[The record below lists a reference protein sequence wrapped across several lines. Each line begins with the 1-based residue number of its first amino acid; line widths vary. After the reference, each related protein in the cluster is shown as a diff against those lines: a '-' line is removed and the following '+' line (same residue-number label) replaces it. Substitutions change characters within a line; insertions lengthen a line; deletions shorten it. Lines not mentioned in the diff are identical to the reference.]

1 MKSGFVSIIG
11 RPNTG
16 KSTLLNAIVKE
27 KVAIISSKPQ
37 TTRNL
42 IQGIYNDEETQIVFV
57 DTPGIHKPVDKLGVA
72 LNSQAYY
79 SINDVDIVL
88 FVVDASVSY
97 GKGDKFIID
106 KLGDLKKPVFL
117 ILNKIDKLTD
127 NEILLKINEYKDQ
140 YEFAEVIPLSAL
152 KNDNVDKLIKV
163 LRDYLPDNVK
173 YFMNGETTTIEKD
186 FRLSEIVR
194 EKIFIHTEDEVP
206 HSISCKLIGYEED
219 DKIAKVYVDIIVDR
233 DSLRKIIVGHNGN
246 MIKTIGY
253 EARIEMEELLGKKVY
268 LELYCFIIRHQLI
281 NINYFLDG
289 VQEVAYIHSNQ
300 NVIGSSKAENHMS
313 RWAARD
319 VFELKQFSQ
328 LPANIAVCTSK
339 VRR

>member
-16 KSTLLNAIVKE
+16 KSTLLNQIIKE

-42 IQGIYNDEETQIVFV
+42 IQGIYNEEDTQIVFV

-79 SINDVDIVL
+79 SINDVDVVL
-88 FVVDASVSY
+88 LVVDASVSY

-106 KLGDLKKPVFL
+106 KLKDLKKPVFL
-117 ILNKIDKLTD
+117 VLNKIDKLTD
-127 NEILLKINEYKDQ
+127 EQILLKINEYKDQ
-140 YEFAEVIPLSAL
+140 YEFAEIIPLSAL

-163 LRDYLPDNVK
+163 LKNYLPDNVK
-173 YFMNGETTTIEKD
+173 YFLNGETTTTEME

-194 EKIFIHTEDEVP
+194 EKIFMHTEEEVP
-206 HSISCKLIGYEED
+206 HSISCKLIGFEEE
-219 DKIAKVYVDIIVDR
+219 KSIAKIYIDIIVDR
-233 DSLRKIIVGHNGN
+233 DSLKKIIVGHNGN

-253 EARIEMEELLGKKVY
+253 EARIDMEKILGKKVY
-268 LELYCFIIRHQLI
+268 LELYCKTIKKWR
-281 NINYFLDG
+281 
-289 VQEVAYIHSNQ
+289 EKEKYIKDLGYLLN
-300 NVIGSSKAENHMS
+300 KDE
-313 RWAARD
+313 
-319 VFELKQFSQ
+319 
-328 LPANIAVCTSK
+328 
-339 VRR
+339 